1 MKVKRFMISNPITAT
16 PKTNYSEA
24 MHLMRD
30 NHIHHLPIVDAKGN
44 LIGVVSHSD
53 MLSATP
59 SPVTSLS
66 VFEIYS
72 LLDKVTMAD
81 IMSKPALAVEED
93 CSLAA
98 AAQFMIDKGI
108 GCLPVMHE
116 NKLVGIITDTD
127 IFKVFVEAMGG
138 NQPGSYV
145 EVQMPDEK
153 GQLASTLGAMVAAGS
168 YIVSVSLI
176 YDKPGYATAAI
187 KERGGD
193 EKKLQQEMEKL
204 GTAEILEFRPHEK
217 NRLLSFG

>member
-1 MKVKRFMISNPITAT
+1 MKAKRFMTPSPITAS

-30 NHIHHLPIVDAKGN
+30 NHVHHLPIVDAKGS
-44 LIGVVSHSD
+44 LVGIVSHSD

-72 LLDKVTMAD
+72 LLDKVTMSD
-81 IMSKPALAVEED
+81 IMSHPVLAIEED

-98 AAQFMIDKGI
+98 AAQFMIDNEI
-108 GCLPVMHE
+108 GCLPVMRE
-116 NKLVGIITDTD
+116 DKLVGIITDTD
-127 IFKVFVEAMGG
+127 IFKAFVDAMGG
-138 NQPGSYV
+138 SEPGSYV
-145 EVQMPDEK
+145 EAQMPDEK
-153 GQLASTLGAMVAAGS
+153 GQLASTLSAMVAAGS
-168 YIVSVSLI
+168 YIVSVSLF
-176 YDKPGYATAAI
+176 YDEPGYAIAAI

-193 EKKLQQEMEKL
+193 EKKLQEELKKL
-204 GTAEILEFRPHEK
+204 GAVELLEFRPSEK

>member
-1 MKVKRFMISNPITAT
+1 MKAKRFMTPSPITAS

-24 MHLMRD
+24 MHLMQD
-30 NHIHHLPIVDAKGN
+30 NHIHHLLIVDDRGN

-81 IMSKPALAVEED
+81 IMSKPALAIEED

-98 AAQFMIDKGI
+98 AAQFMIDNGI
-108 GCLPVMHE
+108 GCLPVMRE
-116 NKLVGIITDTD
+116 DKLVGIITDTD
-127 IFKVFVEAMGG
+127 IFGVFVEAMGG
-138 NQPGSYV
+138 DQAGSYV

-153 GQLASTLGAMVAAGS
+153 GHWHPHCRRWLPLAAISFRCHCSMTTPVMPLLPSRSAAG
-168 YIVSVSLI
+168 
-176 YDKPGYATAAI
+176 
-187 KERGGD
+187 
-193 EKKLQQEMEKL
+193 KKRSS
-204 GTAEILEFRPHEK
+204 GK
-217 NRLLSFG
+217 N